1 MIFFSSRI
9 SGKCKIFFY
18 PINRPLFAVMTFQL
32 ELINWYQ
39 NNKRDLPWR
48 HTNDAYTIWLSE
60 IILQQTRVEQGL
72 PYFNSFLENFP
83 TVSDFAA
90 ATETKVLKLWQGLG
104 YYSRGRN
111 MHATAQH
118 VVNNFGGKFPTL
130 HDELIKLKGIGE
142 YTAAAISSFSSG
154 EARAVVD
161 GNVFR
166 VLARYFGIET
176 PINSPAGKKEFFK
189 LANELLYQEDP
200 ATYNQSIMEFGAMQ
214 CKPKSPNCRICPLSQ
229 TCVAFRE
236 NQVNLL
242 PVKLR
247 KAAQKH
253 RYISYFICE
262 NEEEILVRERQSG
275 DIWQHLYDFPSIE
288 TLDEVNFNSS
298 TFAGTVTENFGEAA
312 KFIPLTSKRH
322 ILTHQ
327 IIHINFFLLKNY
339 IFNFDKQKELNWV
352 SLDRLNE
359 LPQPKV
365 IHDFVQ
371 EYLLKRNGLTI
382 QIPLDL

>member
-1 MIFFSSRI
+1 
-9 SGKCKIFFY
+9 
-18 PINRPLFAVMTFQL
+18 MTFQA

-72 PYFNSFLENFP
+72 PYFNKFLENFP
-83 TVSDFAA
+83 TVSDFAS

-111 MHATAQH
+111 MHATAQA
-118 VVNNFGGKFPTL
+118 VVNHYNGIFPVN

-166 VLARYFGIET
+166 VLARYFGIST
-176 PINSPAGKKEFFK
+176 PINSPVGKKEFYK
-189 LANELLYQEDP
+189 LANELLDQDDP
-200 ATYNQSIMEFGAMQ
+200 ATYNQSIMEFGAIQ
-214 CKPKSPNCRICPLSQ
+214 CKPKSPNCSICPLNQ
-229 TCVAFRE
+229 TCYAFMHQ
-236 NQVNLL
+236 QVNLL
-242 PVKLR
+242 PVKIR

-253 RYISYFICE
+253 RYMNYFICE
-262 NEEEILVRERQSG
+262 NEQGVLVRERQAG
-275 DIWQHLYDFPSIE
+275 DIWQHLFDFPSIE
-288 TLDEVNFNSS
+288 ALEEVTLNSAS
-298 TFAGTVTENFGEAA
+298 FAQKVSDTFGKEAQFTLLA
-312 KFIPLTSKRH
+312 SKKH

-327 IIHINFFLLKNY
+327 IIHLHFFSLKNY
-339 IFNFDKQKELNWV
+339 IFNFSKQKELKWV
-352 SLDRLNE
+352 SLIELDE

-365 IHDFVQ
+365 IHDFITD
-371 EYLLKRNGLTI
+371 YLL
-382 QIPLDL
+382 

>member
-1 MIFFSSRI
+1 
-9 SGKCKIFFY
+9 
-18 PINRPLFAVMTFQL
+18 MTFQA

-48 HTNDAYTIWLSE
+48 HTNDAYIIWLSE

-72 PYFNSFLENFP
+72 PYFNKFLENFP
-83 TVSDFAA
+83 TVSDFAS

-111 MHATAQH
+111 MHATAQAVLNDH
-118 VVNNFGGKFPTL
+118 NGIFPVN

-166 VLARYFGIET
+166 VLARYFGIST
-176 PINSPAGKKEFFK
+176 PINSPVGKKEFYK
-189 LANELLYQEDP
+189 LANELLDLDDP
-200 ATYNQSIMEFGAMQ
+200 ATYNQSIMEFGAIQ
-214 CKPKSPNCRICPLSQ
+214 CKPKSPNCSICPLNQ
-229 TCVAFRE
+229 TCYAFMHQ
-236 NQVNLL
+236 QVNLL
-242 PVKLR
+242 PVKIR

-253 RYISYFICE
+253 RYINYFICE
-262 NEEEILVRERQSG
+262 SEQGVLIRERQAG
-275 DIWQHLYDFPSIE
+275 DIWQHLFDFPSIE
-288 TLDEVNFNSS
+288 TSEEVDLNSVS
-298 TFAGTVTENFGEAA
+298 FAQKVCDTFGKETEFTLLA
-312 KFIPLTSKRH
+312 SKKH

-327 IIHINFFLLKNY
+327 IIHLHFFSLKNY
-339 IFNFDKQKELNWV
+339 IFNFSKQKELKWV
-352 SLDRLNE
+352 SLIELDE

-365 IHDFVQ
+365 IHDFITD
-371 EYLLKRNGLTI
+371 YLL
-382 QIPLDL
+382 